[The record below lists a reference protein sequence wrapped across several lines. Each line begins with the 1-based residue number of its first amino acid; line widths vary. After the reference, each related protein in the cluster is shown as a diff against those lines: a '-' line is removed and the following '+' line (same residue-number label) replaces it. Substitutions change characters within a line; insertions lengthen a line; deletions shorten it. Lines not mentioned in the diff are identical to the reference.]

1 MRRTGYS
8 LKTDQN
14 TQGRLIATITEF
26 DARAPRIKKG
36 TSVIP
41 VPRGREKRSGGETA
55 PQATWEGGCCL
66 REGGRGREKGG
77 REGSSVCRMEPGCR
91 IEPAEDQ

>member
-66 REGGRGREKGG
+66 REGGGEER
-77 REGSSVCRMEPGCR
+77 REGGKGAAFAGWS
-91 IEPAEDQ
+91 PAAG